1 MSEEI
6 VDVNTAVEEDQ
17 EVPCWTFLSNH
28 ALVMMCLVDDPT
40 SRMRDIAVQ
49 VGITERAVQRILTE
63 LEAAGYLQRHR
74 EGRRNFY
81 VVDLTQPMR
90 HPMVG
95 HSRVSDLLR
104 LRLRNNDKTIHGEGA
119 SALDHQPGAKSTSAA
134 NGSSYG
140 RRRGPVPRQAG
151 QPEETNGKKETPAT
165 KAALRKAAPAAAVS
179 TPPIQP
185 SQNGHTRG
193 RGRKVSQTA

>member
-1 MSEEI
+1 MSEAI
-6 VDVNTAVEEDQ
+6 VDVNTEVEQEQ

-63 LEAAGYLQRHR
+63 LEQAGYLQRHR

-81 VVDLTQPMR
+81 VVDLTQSMR

-95 HSRVSDLLR
+95 HSRVADLLR
-104 LRLRNNDKTIHGEGA
+104 LRLRNNDKSINGDGA
-119 SALDHQPGAKSTSAA
+119 SASDHQPGAKSSTAA

-140 RRRGPVPRQAG
+140 RRRGPVPRQVG
-151 QPEETNGKKETPAT
+151 QQQEEANGKKGSAT
-165 KAALRKAAPAAAVS
+165 TKTTTGRIGASAQTQLGS
-179 TPPIQP
+179 
-185 SQNGHTRG
+185 NGSTRG
-193 RGRKVSQTA
+193 RRRKVSQTA